1 MRFLLKAI
9 TNFQSSKRQTRHKI
23 STEKLPTT
31 QEIVRNWE
39 IRKICQQSA
48 KFALLTIFSLCRK
61 SKRSKPKMD
70 NLKKVLTNR
79 PELAG
84 CLYKYTNVVKGK
96 FDLFSWQNIYLH
108 NYLRNSRF
116 PASLLSSWCW
126 EWHLVLLLV
135 GESGWKFIGK
145 PKRPSSSNGSSYQSV
160 RWRFQN
166 LSN

>member
-108 NYLRNSRF
+108 NYLRNSQVSSFAFVELMLRM
-116 PASLLSSWCW
+116 ASCVTTCRRIRMKIHR
-126 EWHLVLLLV
+126 ETQ
-135 GESGWKFIGK
+135 EAKFI
-145 PKRPSSSNGSSYQSV
+145 
-160 RWRFQN
+160 
-166 LSN
+166 